1 MRIAFFTPVSPQKTG
16 IADYS
21 EQEVLPSLS
30 KFCDIDIFID
40 ENVQPSNKFLIKN
53 FNIYPYSD
61 FPSLKKNYDIPVY
74 QMGNN
79 PMHQFVYDTL
89 EKYPGIV
96 VLHDIFLHGFLWNIS
111 LSKGDYK
118 KYIDLFAYCYGENG
132 VKIAQI
138 AVDTGVYPEFE
149 YPLIK
154 KIIDCSLGVICHSDY
169 GVHHVMKESKEPIV
183 KKINQ
188 PYTVPTDKKDTDPL
202 NKIKNDLNLTKFFPI
217 ITSFG
222 YLFPHKRF
230 NVIFKAFK
238 KFLNQYPDAILL
250 LVGEDMM
257 HIRHMISEYNLKK
270 SVIVTGFVTQSQA
283 QQYLDVS
290 DICINL
296 RYPTAGETSR
306 SVLQIMASQK
316 PVIVSNVGWF
326 AELPDD
332 ACLKVDVDEYETE
345 TLLQSMIV
353 LSSHTELRNT
363 LGKNAQKHVI
373 FEHNPDTIAHEYYV
387 FMKNI
392 LRGNEYLI
400 NAVSEKLYDL
410 NVYEKDTLLL
420 DYTTEKIKELFQ
432 RQD

>member
-1 MRIAFFTPVSPQKTG
+1 MRVAFFSPVSPQKTG
-16 IADYS
+16 VSDYS
-21 EQEVLPSLS
+21 EQEILPYLS

-40 ENVQPSNKFLIKN
+40 ENVQPSNKFLINN

-61 FPSLKKNYDIPVY
+61 FPSLKKNYDIPIY

-79 PMHQFVYDTL
+79 PMHQFVYNTL
-89 EKYPGIV
+89 EQYPGIV

-111 LSKGDYK
+111 LLKGDCK
-118 KYIDLFAYCYGENG
+118 KYIDHFEYCYGEKG

-154 KIIDCSLGVICHSDY
+154 KIIDSSLGVICHSEY
-169 GVHHVMKESKEPIV
+169 GINQIMKENKESIV

-188 PYTVPTDKKDTDPL
+188 PYTVFNKEGMTNDI
-202 NKIKNDLNLTKFFPI
+202 KIKTDLKLTKFFPI

-222 YLFPHKRF
+222 YIFPHKRF
-230 NVIFKAFK
+230 NVIFKSFK
-238 KFLNQYPDAILL
+238 KFLEQYPDAILI

-257 HIRHMISEYNLKK
+257 NIHHMISDHNLKK
-270 SVIVTGFVTQSQA
+270 SVIQTGFVSQSKA
-283 QQYLDVS
+283 QHYLDVS

-326 AELPDD
+326 AELPNN
-332 ACLKVDVDEYETE
+332 ACLKVDVDEFEEE
-345 TLLQSMIV
+345 TLLQSMLV
-353 LSSHTELRNT
+353 LSSNPELRNII
-363 LGKNAQKHVI
+363 GVNAQNHVI
-373 FEHNPDTIAHEYYV
+373 REHNPDTVAQDYYS

-392 LRGNEYLI
+392 LNGNEYII
-400 NAVSEKLYDL
+400 NTISERLYDL
-410 NVYEKDTLLL
+410 CVYEEDSLLFG
-420 DYTTEKIKELFQ
+420 YTAEKMKELI
-432 RQD
+432 

>member
-1 MRIAFFTPVSPQKTG
+1 MRVAFFTPVSPQKTG

-21 EQEVLPSLS
+21 EQEIIPHLS

-40 ENVQPSNKFLIKN
+40 KNVQPANKYLTNN

-79 PMHQFVYDTL
+79 PMHQFVYDML

-96 VLHDIFLHGFLWNIS
+96 VLHDIFLHGFLWNSS

-118 KYIDLFAYCYGENG
+118 KYIDLFQYCYGEKG
-132 VKIAQI
+132 AKIAQY
-138 AVDTGVYPEFE
+138 AVDTSVYPEFE

-154 KIIDCSLGVICHSDY
+154 KIIDCSLGVICHSSY
-169 GVHHVMKESKEPIV
+169 GINHVIKENKSSIV

-188 PYTVPTDKKDTDPL
+188 PYTVQNKKRGMDSDTKIKKDL
-202 NKIKNDLNLTKFFPI
+202 KLTKFFPI

-222 YLFPHKRF
+222 YIFPHKRF
-230 NVIFKAFK
+230 NVIFKSFK
-238 KFLNQYPDAILL
+238 RLLAQYPDAILI

-257 HIRHMISEYNLKK
+257 NVHQIISYHNLKN
-270 SVIVTGFVTQSQA
+270 SVIQTGFVSQSQA
-283 QQYLDVS
+283 QYYLDVS

-306 SVLQIMASQK
+306 SVLQIMASEK

-326 AELPDD
+326 AELPDN
-332 ACLKVDVDEYETE
+332 ACLKLDVDEYEEE
-345 TLLQSMIV
+345 TLLQYMIT
-353 LSSHTELRNT
+353 LSSHPELRNII
-363 LGKNAQKHVI
+363 GENAQNHVI
-373 FEHNPDTIAHEYYV
+373 REHNPVNIAQNY
-387 FMKNI
+387 FLFIKNI
-392 LRGNEYLI
+392 LNGNEYMI
-400 NAVSEKLYDL
+400 NTISEKLYDL
-410 NVYEKDTLLL
+410 NVTDEDSSLFGQTADKVKD
-420 DYTTEKIKELFQ
+420 LFM
-432 RQD
+432 

>member
-16 IADYS
+16 ITDYS
-21 EQEVLPSLS
+21 EQEILPYLS

-40 ENVQPSNKFLIKN
+40 KNVNPSNKFLTNN
-53 FNIYPYSD
+53 FDIFPYSD
-61 FPSLKKNYDIPVY
+61 FPSLEKKYDIPVY

-111 LSKGDYK
+111 LLKGNYK
-118 KYIDLFAYCYGENG
+118 KYIDLFEYCYGEKG
-132 VKIAQI
+132 KKIAQV
-138 AVDTGVYPEFE
+138 AVDTGIYPEFE

-154 KIIDCSLGVICHSDY
+154 KIIDCSLGIICHSDF
-169 GVHHVMKESKEPIV
+169 GINHVIRENKKSIV

-188 PYTVPTDKKDTDPL
+188 PYTVL
-202 NKIKNDLNLTKFFPI
+202 NKPGKKNSDINIKKDLNLTNFFPI

-222 YLFPHKRF
+222 YIFPHKRF
-230 NVIFKAFK
+230 NIIFKAFK
-238 KFLNQYPDAILL
+238 NVLERYPDAILI

-257 HIRHMISEYNLKK
+257 NIRQMISDHNLTK
-270 SVIVTGFVTQSQA
+270 SVVQTGYVSQSLA
-283 QQYLDVS
+283 QDFLNVS

-326 AELPDD
+326 AELPDNS
-332 ACLKVDVDEYETE
+332 CLKVDVDEYEKE
-345 TLLQSMIV
+345 TLLQSMLV
-353 LSSHTELRNT
+353 LSSDKKLRDT
-363 LGKNAQKHVI
+363 VGVNAQNHVI
-373 FEHNPDTIAHEYYV
+373 REHNPDKIAQDYYS
-387 FMKNI
+387 FMKNV
-392 LRGNEYLI
+392 LNDNEYILNI
-400 NAVSEKLYDL
+400 VSEKLYDL
-410 NVYEKDTLLL
+410 SVDEEDTPVFG
-420 DYTTEKIKELFQ
+420 YTVKSVKELFS
-432 RQD
+432 

>member
-21 EQEVLPSLS
+21 EQEILPCLS

-40 ENVQPSNKFLIKN
+40 ENVQPSNKFLINN
-53 FNIYPYSD
+53 FSIYPYSD
-61 FPSLKKNYDIPVY
+61 FPSLKKKYDIPVY

-79 PMHQFVYDTL
+79 SMHQFVFDTL

-96 VLHDIFLHGFLWNIS
+96 VLHDIFLHGFLWNSS

-118 KYIDLFAYCYGENG
+118 KYIDLFEYCYGEKG

-138 AVDTGVYPEFE
+138 AIDTGVYPEFE

-169 GVHHVMKESKEPIV
+169 GINHVMRENKESV
-183 KKINQ
+183 AKKINQ
-188 PYTVPTDKKDTDPL
+188 PYTVLNEKVNRDSDITIKTDLK
-202 NKIKNDLNLTKFFPI
+202 LTKFFPI

-222 YLFPHKRF
+222 YIFPHKRF
-230 NVIFKAFK
+230 NVIFKSFK
-238 KFLNQYPDAILL
+238 KFLEHYPDAILI

-257 HIRHMISEYNLKK
+257 NIHHMISDHDLKK
-270 SVIVTGFVTQSQA
+270 SVIQTGFVSQSLA
-283 QQYLDVS
+283 QYYLDVS

-296 RYPTAGETSR
+296 RSPTAGETSR

-332 ACLKVDVDEYETE
+332 ACLKVDVDEYEEE
-345 TLLQSMIV
+345 TLLQYMLV
-353 LSSHTELRNT
+353 LSSNHELRNII
-363 LGKNAQKHVI
+363 GVNAQNHVI
-373 FEHNPDTIAHEYYV
+373 REHNPDTVAQDYYS

-392 LRGNEYLI
+392 LNGNEYTI
-400 NAVSEKLYDL
+400 NTISKKLYDL
-410 NVYEKDTLLL
+410 SINVEDSLLFGYTAEKM
-420 DYTTEKIKELFQ
+420 KELFW
-432 RQD
+432 R